1 MHTCFGGVP
10 DGDSLKNSFKN
21 TGKYNRSLCV
31 QMGLASKRMLI
42 AIFVTHTCFGCA
54 PDGDSFKI
62 IQHPCRQE
70 VFENTSALF
79 AYTWGGSFKNNVN
92 WQGFSYTFSWRAR
105 WGGQKMVW
113 LLRAEHFCVPDAV
126 GGTSL
131 RLEGLRSPTVPLHAY
146 YHTMEGWSLP
156 PLGTRCVLF

>member
-10 DGDSLKNSFKN
+10 DGDSFKNSFKN
-21 TGKYNRSLCV
+21 IGKYNRSLCV

-70 VFENTSALF
+70 VLENTSVLF
-79 AYTWGGSFKNNVN
+79 ACTWGWLQKQRKLTRFFIYVFLACQMGRAKNGV
-92 WQGFSYTFSWRAR
+92 TFACRALWRTR
-105 WGGQKMVW
+105 CGWGD
-113 LLRAEHFCVPDAV
+113 LFAN
-126 GGTSL
+126 GGT
-131 RLEGLRSPTVPLHAY
+131 
-146 YHTMEGWSLP
+146 
-156 PLGTRCVLF
+156 